1 MKDRGA
7 GQQLIGRDAELAAL
21 AGPVDPTRPGQ
32 VLVLL
37 GDAGTGKTALLDVV
51 VDRATDAGL
60 RVLRFAAT
68 RAERDVPFAGLHL
81 LFHPVLDM
89 LDRLQPLHRD
99 ALQAV
104 FGLAPGTSTDQRL
117 VEGMATVALAR
128 ELAATQPLLLIVDD
142 VQWLDPS
149 SRAVLTFACRRL
161 TGAVSVIFA
170 GRGVAAPEGL
180 GRGVAELRLGPLSER
195 DAALLVEAQ
204 PTPPRGLVRERVLAE
219 AGGNPAALLALSSVV
234 ADRPTDSGWA
244 FDLVPLPPDLVAAHT
259 DELTVLPEPTQ
270 TALLLV
276 SAADPDDLE
285 FVAGQLSALSPELL
299 APAELAGLVRIGP
312 AGIEFVHPL
321 VRSAVYHSA
330 PFAARAAAH
339 RQLADVLVERPD
351 RRAQHLAK
359 ATLIP
364 DEDIAALVEST
375 RKEAQRRSGVAA
387 TGAIMER
394 AAALSPR
401 DEDKARRLVIAAD
414 LARQAGNPSWA
425 EDLANRAATLA
436 EDPEHQLAAQVQ
448 LGCALVWTSEYRESL
463 DLLLP
468 LFGGTALAG
477 PELPW
482 QALRGI
488 SAAAYLDGSD
498 TARDNVREVLARLV
512 ERTGPA
518 AHDLTGAPGLTT
530 AWAIAA
536 LDPYESRDLVPR
548 LRAFADRSAGVLPRT
563 PLGAVLWLLDES
575 DLAVSVL
582 RNAIEALRHT
592 QQGGSI
598 GILLGH
604 LWACADAGRW
614 DESLEASAFLV
625 DMATTTDQPLV
636 RTIAELVMA
645 TVHAW
650 RGELDHARRYLAP
663 TLSTAEP
670 EDCRAVGAWAYRAA
684 GAVWLAED
692 EPATAYAYLRRLFAD
707 DGTPLHY
714 QLSYQ
719 GIADLASAA
728 VRGDRVE
735 QARALVGR
743 VLARFTGTPSPRIA
757 QLLGHAAAVL
767 AEPADAEAC
776 FAKALAVP
784 DGERWPFERARL
796 RLAYAEWLRRQRRIN
811 EAKHVLAEV
820 RDVFGRLRATG
831 WAERAERELRA
842 AGVRVADGSATLAE
856 LSPQE
861 HQVVHL
867 AGQGLSNRQIGD
879 QLNLSPRTVGA
890 HLYRAFPKLGIT
902 NRRQIRDVPAP
913 VRSFD

>member
-1 MKDRGA
+1 MKGRGA
-7 GQQLIGRDAELAAL
+7 GQQLVGRDAELAAL
-21 AGPVDPTRPGQ
+21 AGPMDPTRPGQ

-37 GDAGTGKTALLDVV
+37 GDAGTGKTALLHVV
-51 VDRATDAGL
+51 ADRAADAGL
-60 RVLRFAAT
+60 RVLRVAAT

-81 LFHPVLDM
+81 LFHPVLDA

-99 ALQAV
+99 ALLAV
-104 FGLAPGTSTDQRL
+104 FGLAPGASTDQRL
-117 VEGMATVALAR
+117 VEGMATVALTR
-128 ELAATQPLLLIVDD
+128 ELAATRPLLLIVDD
-142 VQWLDPS
+142 VQWLDAS
-149 SRAVLTFACRRL
+149 SRAVLTFLCRRL
-161 TGAVSVIFA
+161 SGAVSVILA
-170 GRGVAAPEGL
+170 GRGAAAPDGL
-180 GRGVAELRLGPLSER
+180 GRGVAELRLGPLGER
-195 DAALLVEAQ
+195 EAALLVEAQ
-204 PTPPRGLVRERVLAE
+204 PTPPRGLVRDRVLAE

-234 ADRPTDSGWA
+234 AQRPTDSGWA
-244 FDLVPLPPDLVAAHT
+244 FDLLPLPPELLAAHT
-259 DELTVLPEPTQ
+259 DELAALPEPTKE
-270 TALLLV
+270 ALLLV
-276 SAADPDDLE
+276 SAVDPDDLE
-285 FVAGQLSALSPELL
+285 FALVRLPALSPESLG
-299 APAELAGLVRIGP
+299 PAELAGLVRIGP
-312 AGIEFVHPL
+312 GGIEFVHPL

-339 RQLADVLVERPD
+339 RTLADVLVERPD

-359 ATLIP
+359 ATLTP
-364 DEDIAALVEST
+364 DEDVAALVEST

-387 TGAIMER
+387 AGAIMER

-401 DEDKARRLVIAAD
+401 EEDKARRLVIAAD
-414 LARQAGNPSWA
+414 LARQAGNPSRA
-425 EDLANRAATLA
+425 EELANRAATLA

-448 LGCALVWTSEYRESL
+448 LGCALVWTSEYQESL
-463 DLLLP
+463 ALLLP

-488 SAAAYLDGSD
+488 AAAAYLDGSP
-498 TARDNVREVLARLV
+498 TARRDVRAALALLM
-512 ERTGPA
+512 ERTGPLV
-518 AHDLTGAPGLTT
+518 HDLTGTPGLTT

-536 LDPYESRDLVPR
+536 LDPYESRELVPR
-548 LRAFADRSAGVLPRT
+548 LRAAAERSVGVLPRT
-563 PLGAVLWLLDES
+563 PLGAVLWLMDES

-582 RNAIEALRHT
+582 RNAIEQLRHT

-604 LWACADAGRW
+604 LWACADAGKW
-614 DESLEASAFLV
+614 DEALESSAFLV

-636 RTIAELVMA
+636 RTITELAMA

-650 RGELDHARRYLAP
+650 RGELDAARRYLTP

-670 EDCRAVGAWAYRAA
+670 QECRAVGAWAYRAA

-692 EPATAYAYLRRLFAD
+692 EPATAYAYLRRLFAE

-719 GIADLASAA
+719 GIAELACAA
-728 VRGDRVE
+728 VRCDRVE
-735 QARALVGR
+735 DARALLGR
-743 VLARFTGTPSPRIA
+743 VLAGFTGTPSPRIA
-757 QLLGHAAAVL
+757 QLLGHAEAVL
-767 AEPADAEAC
+767 AEPADAQAC

-796 RLAYAEWLRRQRRIN
+796 RLAHAEWLRRQRRIN
-811 EAKHVLAEV
+811 EAKQVLTEV

-831 WAERAERELRA
+831 WAERADRELRA
-842 AGVRVADGSATLAE
+842 AGVRMAESAATVAE

-867 AGQGLSNRQIGD
+867 AGLGLSNRQIGE

-913 VRSFD
+913 VRAPW